1 MPVYERV
8 IPDPVTSEHTTVCA
22 AFQATAAA
30 HPDAVAL
37 RTKGG
42 AIEITWREYAERVR
56 QIAGGLHRL
65 GLRRGDTMALMLTNR
80 PEFHLLDAAAMHLGA
95 VPFSIYNTSSPEQ
108 AEFLLRDSGAKI
120 GVVEPSFRD
129 RMSTEYV
136 IEVDLLDELEGDPGF
151 DFDAAWQAVEPEDVL
166 TLIYTSGTTGD
177 PKGVQ
182 LTHRNMT
189 FTMDAYDQVLHF
201 PRGGRVVSYLPMAHI
216 AERNCS
222 HYFPMAFGFTV
233 TCCPNA
239 REVVSYFPEVR
250 PSWFFAVPRIF
261 EKLKAAIESGER
273 SGDEASGRGRST
285 DDPAAL
291 RESLGLDQL
300 TALNVGAAPT
310 PPEVIEFF
318 HSIGLPLGE
327 LWGMS
332 ETNAIGTCNPPERI
346 KIGTVGPPVPGVELR
361 LAEDGE
367 IELRGDCVFPG
378 YRGQEEMTR
387 ETFTE
392 DGWLKTGDVG
402 ELDEDG
408 YLKIV
413 DRKKELIINAA
424 GKNMSPANI
433 ESALKAASPLI
444 GSVAVIG
451 DRRPYNVALIV
462 LDPEAAAGLGDGS
475 AEDAVAEAVER
486 ANDRLSN
493 VEKVRRHKLLDT
505 QWEPGGDELTPTMKL
520 KRRPIA
526 EKYADDIDALYERQ
540 PG

>member
-1 MPVYERV
+1 MSREKN
-8 IPDPVTSEHTTVCA
+8 TVCA

-30 HPDAVAL
+30 NPDGVAL

-42 AIEITWREYAERVR
+42 DIEHTWGEYADRVR
-56 QIAGGLHRL
+56 RLAGALHRL

-129 RMSTEYV
+129 RMSTEHV
-136 IEVDLLDELEGDPGF
+136 IEVDLLNDLEGDPDF
-151 DFDAAWQAVEPEDVL
+151 DFDAAWQAVEPDDVL

-182 LTHRNMT
+182 LTHRNMR

-261 EKLKAAIESGER
+261 EKLKAAIESGP
-273 SGDEASGRGRST
+273 GT

-300 TALNVGAAPT
+300 TALNVGA
-310 PPEVIEFF
+310 
-318 HSIGLPLGE
+318 
-327 LWGMS
+327 
-332 ETNAIGTCNPPERI
+332 
-346 KIGTVGPPVPGVELR
+346 
-361 LAEDGE
+361 
-367 IELRGDCVFPG
+367 
-378 YRGQEEMTR
+378 
-387 ETFTE
+387 
-392 DGWLKTGDVG
+392 
-402 ELDEDG
+402 
-408 YLKIV
+408 
-413 DRKKELIINAA
+413 
-424 GKNMSPANI
+424 
-433 ESALKAASPLI
+433 
-444 GSVAVIG
+444 
-451 DRRPYNVALIV
+451 
-462 LDPEAAAGLGDGS
+462 
-475 AEDAVAEAVER
+475 
-486 ANDRLSN
+486 
-493 VEKVRRHKLLDT
+493 
-505 QWEPGGDELTPTMKL
+505 
-520 KRRPIA
+520 
-526 EKYADDIDALYERQ
+526 
-540 PG
+540 